1 MDSLTKSYL
10 SAKKKKEEEKEA
22 AAKKQVAA
30 SDSLTSSYL
39 EAKQEAQQE
48 KYKKYTGGNPLDDI
62 APILTMKTTYGST
75 RKDED
80 ERKWFQKGAF
90 EDGYQFGDVF
100 KTILG
105 TATDVVENVGAG
117 VIGMG
122 EKALDA
128 IAYVSPLLTQGQ
140 YYQNGGVYHDAQ
152 TQKLF
157 NESIEESKKW
167 SADFIKKDLYDE
179 EKIAKKIVLGTDEQ
193 SVLGEKSDALIQSG
207 GQLLA
212 TAGLQAAGVPW
223 FLTTGA
229 TSFGSQAETALNDEA
244 GYEEAG
250 LSATISAGAEIL
262 SEKLSGGIKFGG
274 KTLDD
279 VLLKPLTEKIASK
292 TAKTLVNLG
301 VDAVGEGLEEVF
313 SGVVSNLGTAIYK
326 EDDVSELLFSEQAMD
341 EYLESFIGGAVLGGV
356 GSGVQ
361 AIQDSKR
368 IHLTENEQKV
378 VEHEVEKRTEG
389 QTLTE
394 KEKNKIRNE
403 VVRDMLRGYISTDT
417 IEEVLGGETYQSWK
431 NTVDSEDALQREYDE
446 LGQKQNAT
454 LAEQTR
460 YNELHQQLKDLKTSS
475 KRNAL
480 KDQLGN
486 EVMGLVQNGRLAE
499 SYNERSRRGQAYQA
513 DISQYDEKQRATIQK
528 AIDSGIL
535 NNTNRTHEFVDMIA
549 KITADKGVLFD
560 FTNNEK
566 LKDSGFAV
574 DGKAVNGYV
583 TEDGVVLNI
592 DSNKSMNSV
601 VGHEITHVLEGT
613 ELYQTLQNTVFEY
626 AKGKGDYQSR
636 YDALAKLYEGVEG
649 ADINA
654 ELTADLVGDYL
665 FTDTEF
671 VRNLSVQHRNVFQK
685 IYDEIK
691 YLCKVA
697 TAGSKEAREL
707 EKVKKAFEEA
717 YRAESKAT
725 DTKSEDFYDA
735 STKYSLRVTDKD
747 TLDFLD
753 NQETVTTYKTMQLVD
768 GKLYPPMASRI
779 EGKFE
784 DYSELGAWEQA
795 TEHPE
800 LIKNGNKFKLDKGKG
815 QGSIEAAYNPYM
827 HSSNLVLN
835 DQFSGAYKR
844 DNLVTVECEVPV
856 SELTSG
862 YHAEFAKDSVGWHPW
877 HTGTVAGQL
886 RNAKGTE
893 RQVLLSRWIKPVRIV
908 PDAEVAAKYKELL
921 DGTDVEVPDNVVTP
935 ALLQELKNAGVKI
948 KESGR
953 VKYSLSDSDGKQLSE
968 EQREYFKDSKVRD
981 ENGSLKVMYHGTPN
995 GDFTVFKD
1003 GTYFTDNKA
1012 YADRYQ
1018 SPSASSIN
1026 SGKSA
1031 TNPKTFEVYLDIKKP
1046 FDISDAEARKIYI
1059 NEYIKGGNAMGI
1071 NPYLSDAEYDKIE
1084 TIDWTEGEDL
1094 RDFLID
1100 NEYDYDG
1107 LVLDEGADG
1116 GYGDKVSYRG
1126 KSYVV
1131 FSPEQVKNVDN
1142 QAPTSDPDIRFSL
1155 SEPVEESKN
1164 LVAVHN
1170 LTPEKLTK
1178 SLALGGLPM
1187 PSIAILKAQ
1196 DGHGEFGDISLVFG
1210 RDTVDPK
1217 AYRTNKIYSGDAWT
1231 PTYPSIEYKP
1241 SDKVL
1246 KAVKNKISKLVPYEV
1261 QDALGNLMFDAD
1273 NARDTLNR
1281 YDGNMAE
1288 AYKRDDAMKYAY
1300 LKDTGSDITLPAK
1313 EADLYAYGGI
1323 SNDAVRYFSGKLT
1336 NGLQTVEHYQ
1346 NMDAR
1351 AMMQDEALKE
1361 AIADAMNWDVLRIF
1375 EPGSAKYT
1383 EYENDP
1389 VFRAEEVSF
1398 SDIDNMLAATRKLFT
1413 RGVQQ
1418 TVDRK
1423 AAKDLIRDSVDQAA
1437 YENWLND
1444 LFEGVVEKEGIRNNK
1459 DLFTSSGNRRSFEAL
1474 HYEHNLEN
1482 VIKAMREKGSKGLGG
1497 FGNGNIFGAATQEF
1511 SSIEQ
1516 MKQSDDRLQHLSEE
1530 EFEAI
1535 KKDFSDRFFEIA
1547 SSLPNDKK
1555 SFIATDDAANM
1566 LIEAVTKYST
1576 KSGMA
1581 NYLRKESQGWATYSD
1596 HVVDDLMELVGDIRS
1611 MPTGY
1616 FEAKPQRAVGFDEV
1630 EAVLVPDNLSEE
1642 LSSELAR
1649 WGFNVVTY
1657 EAGNDA
1663 DRAAKLNELD
1673 DLKFSLSNVG
1683 EEANA
1688 DSLSAL
1694 KLEAAPVSNAK
1705 PNAEVVSNA
1714 NSNAPIANESVGELF
1729 PDDAYAPMA
1738 DDIAPVAETKQSAPM
1753 KAPTAV
1759 KAEAIRPKRQTTGPK
1774 LARAT
1779 PAEQAR
1785 MEQESQKVA
1794 RVLTDEPKV
1803 DPKKPK
1809 AWNLFKDNVVDKGT
1823 VFETMSLKSG
1833 NRELQ
1838 GKWKAIGRA
1847 EGSAQW
1853 FMEHG
1858 SGKTRSL
1865 KSIKDVVEKSGKTKK
1880 FSEYLYHMHNVDRMN
1895 LEDRFPDVLNKPVF
1909 GYGVT
1914 SDMSKVEAARL
1925 EKANP
1930 EFKRWAQD
1938 VYAYNKAQRQMLVDN
1953 GVISKETA
1961 ELWEKMYPHYV
1972 PVRRVGDEG
1981 LNINVA
1987 LDSNKTGVNAP
1998 VKRATGGN
2006 RDILPLFDTMAMRT
2020 EQTFKAIAKNRFG
2033 VELKNMLG
2041 TTIDTGEV
2049 SVDEMIDSVDMQD
2062 SLLQEGK
2069 DGNSPTFTVFE
2080 NGERVTFEITEEMY
2094 DTMKP
2099 KGKLASY
2106 SNKVLNTANNIR
2118 RGLLTEYNPA
2128 FMLTNPIKDM
2138 QDVLM
2143 NSQHP
2148 ARTYANVPKA
2158 IGELLGRNGQY
2169 YQEYMEHG
2177 GEQNTF
2183 FDGETKTF
2191 AKEKSGLSK
2200 AIGFPLEAISK
2211 VNNFIERVPRMAE
2224 YIASRKMG
2232 RSIDVSMLDAARV
2245 TTDFSAGGDA
2255 VKMLNRNGF
2264 TFLNASVQG
2273 AVQQVRNVREAK
2285 AEGMKGWAKLA
2296 AKTAV
2301 AGLSAELL
2309 NHLLWEDDED
2319 YEDLSDY
2326 VKQNYY
2332 VVAKYDDGKF
2342 VRIPKGR
2349 TVAVIQDAFEQMRH
2363 LITGDDETD
2372 FGAFAE
2378 LVISN
2383 LAPSNPLD
2391 NNLIAPI
2398 AQALRNETWYGDD
2411 LVPSRLQ
2418 DLPAAEQ
2425 YDETTD
2431 SISKWLGE
2439 KLNISPYKINYLL
2452 DQYSGGIGDT
2462 FLPML
2467 TPEAERGN
2475 DSVWGDLI
2483 APITDKFTTDSVLKN
2498 QNVTD
2503 FYSKRDELEVNANS
2517 RNATKEDELK
2527 KVFADAVSWEMSDLY
2542 AEKRE
2547 IQNSDMS
2554 DSEKYEAV
2562 RELQKKIDALA
2573 ESGLNGY
2580 EDVYSDG
2587 VYAEVGG
2594 HRFNYSEENGNW
2606 YEIKPKYSDGSDN
2619 WYYTQEQLFHD
2630 KLGVSYSDYWNG
2642 NFDPATDTVKTH
2654 YGEMNGKRYNYSEE
2668 NNMWYEIKAK
2678 NEDGSDNWYYQ
2689 MEQDVTKDLG
2699 ISYEEY
2705 WDNRE
2710 EYNFGYNHPQDYAIA
2725 KAVGGYDTYMPYYDA
2740 LKNWQSDTYISSD
2753 KDENG
2758 DTIYNSRKKKVQ
2770 AYIQELD
2777 IPEMDKLLLY
2787 KSVYNSY
2794 DDRNYEIIDYL
2805 NKSDLTFEETVDA
2818 LRGLGFDV
2826 TDDGAISWK

>member
-1 MDSLTKSYL
+1 MALSGNKLLNMLENSGYTVVEVDTKKSANKTTSTANKGSTTSANSLK
-10 SAKKKKEEEKEA
+10 
-22 AAKKQVAA
+22 
-30 SDSLTSSYL
+30 
-39 EAKQEAQQE
+39 
-48 KYKKYTGGNPLDDI
+48 GGNSFTSNLLDAMADVGAPIYTHDDI
-62 APILTMKTTYGST
+62 APVKKTTT
-75 RKDED
+75 TTKKKKKDEEED
-80 ERKWFQKGAF
+80 DRKWFQKGAF

-100 KTILG
+100 KTLLG
-105 TATDVVENVGAG
+105 TATDVAENVCAG
-117 VIGMG
+117 VLGMG

-128 IAYVSPLLTQGQ
+128 IVYVSPLLAQGQ

-152 TQKLF
+152 TQKMF
-157 NESIEESKKW
+157 NESIEEGKKW

-179 EKIAKKIVLGTDEQ
+179 EKIAKKIVAGTDDN
-193 SVLGEKSDALIQSG
+193 SVLGEKSDALLQSG

-229 TSFGSQAETALNDEA
+229 TSFGSQAEAAMNDGA

-250 LSATISAGAEIL
+250 LSAAVSAGAEIL
-262 SEKLSGGIKFGG
+262 TEKLSGGIKFGG

-279 VLLKPLTEKIASK
+279 VLLKPLTEKIANK
-292 TAKTLVNLG
+292 AVKTLVNLG
-301 VDAVGEGLEEVF
+301 VDAVGEGAEEVV
-313 SGVVSNLGTAIYK
+313 SGVLSNLGTAIYK
-326 EDDVSELLFSEQAMD
+326 EDDVSDLLFSEQAMD
-341 EYLESFIGGAVLGGV
+341 EYLESFIGGAVLGGI

-361 AIQDSKR
+361 AIQDNKR

-431 NTVDSEDALQREYDE
+431 DTVDSEDALRQEYEE
-446 LGQKQNAT
+446 LGKKQNAT

-460 YNELHQQLKDLKTSS
+460 YNELHQQMNELKTNS

-480 KDQLGN
+480 KDQLGS
-486 EVMGLVQNGRLAE
+486 EVMGLVQNDRLAE

-566 LKDSGFAV
+566 LKESGFAV

-583 TEDGVVLNI
+583 TKDGVTLNI
-592 DSNKSMNSV
+592 DSAKSMNSV

-613 ELYQTLQNTVFEY
+613 ELYNALQTAVTEY
-626 AKGKGDYQSR
+626 AKQRGDYQSR
-636 YDALAKLYEGVEG
+636 YDALSKLYEGVEG

-654 ELTADLVGDYL
+654 ELTADLVGDYI
-665 FTDTEF
+665 FSDTDF

-691 YLCKVA
+691 YLYKVA

-707 EKVKKAFEEA
+707 EKVKRAFEEA
-717 YRAESKAT
+717 YRADGKGQ
-725 DTKSEDFYDA
+725 SE
-735 STKYSLRVTDKD
+735 TKYSLTDSENQYADTFYSQMGKVIDGVKQEKLGASSVVNMLRGKGVKAEEIKWSGIEQFLEGKKSVTKQELQEFVKNNSLEIEEQERTEAIQYSEEQRAELDRLDAENDKLFD
-747 TLDFLD
+747 QMSDNWYALFNDGIPIEILGSRNMYDRASRKLDARGKGATPEARLIREAIRAYDKNESLMEAIRDEAKEQHKSAKWKDYTLDGGENYREFLFKMPGSQYT
-753 NQETVTTYKTMQLVD
+753 NQAMK
-768 GKLYPPMASRI
+768 AH
-779 EGKFE
+779 
-784 DYSELGAWEQA
+784 W
-795 TEHPE
+795 
-800 LIKNGNKFKLDKGKG
+800 
-815 QGSIEAAYNPYM
+815 GS
-827 HSSNLVLN
+827 
-835 DQFSGAYKR
+835 
-844 DNLVTVECEVPV
+844 
-856 SELTSG
+856 
-862 YHAEFAKDSVGWHPW
+862 
-877 HTGTVAGQL
+877 
-886 RNAKGTE
+886 
-893 RQVLLSRWIKPVRIV
+893 
-908 PDAEVAAKYKELL
+908 
-921 DGTDVEVPDNVVTP
+921 
-935 ALLQELKNAGVKI
+935 KNAGVLAHARVQDFTHNDAPVLFIEEIQSDWHNAGQKFGYGDRDAQI
-948 KESGR
+948 RQLEKEQDEVLSELATMQEVMDDYNNRSNQGEYIEDYYEMYDLYNELNTKYEDYNR
-953 VKYSLSDSDGKQLSE
+953 RIRNIRHGNYAVAPEAPYSKNYHEFVLKNLLRKAAEGGYSYLAWTPAEMQEERWSSDYAEGYRIEYEQDIPKFLNKYGKQWGAHTEDISLDGLRNVTVHAIPVTDAMKQAVLYEGQPKYSLSDSDGKQLTK
-968 EQREYFKDSKVRD
+968 EQQEYFKDSKVRD
-981 ENGSLKVMYHGTPN
+981 ENGSLLKVYHGSKNSGFNVFRYSKDIQTGTDYGEAYYFTSDRQKASGYSYDVTKDERVAQYKTEKDELRDKFLQTRSEEDKNAFLNYKLDGKDLFDLMGDESYLTEGGEVKEVYLNLTNPLIADAGGKYYYEVYPEYFEQARASGNDGIIVKNVIDNPRGEARPIDTYIAFHQNQIKSTANVKPTRDADIRYSLSELDNTYQYNIENEDMIGAELVVEQAANLAMPDSKIRDKSGNLKPVYHGTQDMFYVFDTSVKGGKN
-995 GDFTVFKD
+995 GTAEGFGIYTSDDPEVTAAYGDRQIKMFANITKPARSDKKTITPAKLAALIKDTCKRQAQKFVDDGEYDSVKDALMDTWVSNYVYTYDIGMERSYREVAKNILQMNDSDMSVVQEVMAGIGIRDYAEASDFYRNSLTPITGFD
-1003 GTYFTDNKA
+1003 GFVTEWKN
-1012 YADRYQ
+1012 
-1018 SPSASSIN
+1018 SATGKSSSIILALN
-1026 SGKSA
+1026 SNQLKSA
-1031 TNPKTFEVYLDIKKP
+1031 DAVTYDDSGNVVPLSERFNPQ
-1046 FDISDAEARKIYI
+1046 EA
-1059 NEYIKGGNAMGI
+1059 
-1071 NPYLSDAEYDKIE
+1071 
-1084 TIDWTEGEDL
+1084 
-1094 RDFLID
+1094 
-1100 NEYDYDG
+1100 
-1107 LVLDEGADG
+1107 
-1116 GYGDKVSYRG
+1116 
-1126 KSYVV
+1126 
-1131 FSPEQVKNVDN
+1131 
-1142 QAPTSDPDIRFSL
+1142 DIR
-1155 SEPVEESKN
+1155 
-1164 LVAVHN
+1164 
-1170 LTPEKLTK
+1170 
-1178 SLALGGLPM
+1178 
-1187 PSIAILKAQ
+1187 
-1196 DGHGEFGDISLVFG
+1196 
-1210 RDTVDPK
+1210 R
-1217 AYRTNKIYSGDAWT
+1217 
-1231 PTYPSIEYKP
+1231 
-1241 SDKVL
+1241 
-1246 KAVKNKISKLVPYEV
+1246 
-1261 QDALGNLMFDAD
+1261 
-1273 NARDTLNR
+1273 
-1281 YDGNMAE
+1281 
-1288 AYKRDDAMKYAY
+1288 
-1300 LKDTGSDITLPAK
+1300 
-1313 EADLYAYGGI
+1313 
-1323 SNDAVRYFSGKLT
+1323 
-1336 NGLQTVEHYQ
+1336 
-1346 NMDAR
+1346 
-1351 AMMQDEALKE
+1351 
-1361 AIADAMNWDVLRIF
+1361 
-1375 EPGSAKYT
+1375 
-1383 EYENDP
+1383 
-1389 VFRAEEVSF
+1389 
-1398 SDIDNMLAATRKLFT
+1398 
-1413 RGVQQ
+1413 
-1418 TVDRK
+1418 
-1423 AAKDLIRDSVDQAA
+1423 
-1437 YENWLND
+1437 
-1444 LFEGVVEKEGIRNNK
+1444 
-1459 DLFTSSGNRRSFEAL
+1459 
-1474 HYEHNLEN
+1474 
-1482 VIKAMREKGSKGLGG
+1482 
-1497 FGNGNIFGAATQEF
+1497 
-1511 SSIEQ
+1511 
-1516 MKQSDDRLQHLSEE
+1516 
-1530 EFEAI
+1530 
-1535 KKDFSDRFFEIA
+1535 
-1547 SSLPNDKK
+1547 
-1555 SFIATDDAANM
+1555 
-1566 LIEAVTKYST
+1566 
-1576 KSGMA
+1576 
-1581 NYLRKESQGWATYSD
+1581 
-1596 HVVDDLMELVGDIRS
+1596 
-1611 MPTGY
+1611 
-1616 FEAKPQRAVGFDEV
+1616 
-1630 EAVLVPDNLSEE
+1630 
-1642 LSSELAR
+1642 
-1649 WGFNVVTY
+1649 
-1657 EAGNDA
+1657 
-1663 DRAAKLNELD
+1663 
-1673 DLKFSLSNVG
+1673 SLSNVG

-1694 KLEAAPVSNAK
+1694 KLEAAPVSNAT
-1705 PNAEVVSNA
+1705 PNAEGVSNA

-1729 PDDAYAPMA
+1729 PDDAFAPIA
-1738 DDIAPVAETKQSAPM
+1738 TEDIAPVAETKQSVPM

-1759 KAEAIRPKRQTTGPK
+1759 KAEAIRQKRQTTGPK

-1785 MEQESQKVA
+1785 MAQESQKVA
-1794 RVLTDEPKV
+1794 KVLTDEPKV

-1847 EGSAQW
+1847 ESSAQW

-1858 SGKTRSL
+1858 SGKTKSL
-1865 KSIKDVVEKSGKTKK
+1865 KSIKDAVEKSGKTKK

-1895 LEDRFPDVLNKPVF
+1895 LEDRFPDVENKPVF

-1914 SDMSKVEAARL
+1914 SDMSKAEAARL

-2191 AKEKSGLSK
+2191 TKEKSGLSK

-2285 AEGMKGWAKLA
+2285 AEGLKGWAKLA

-2349 TVAVIQDAFEQMRH
+2349 TVAVIQDAFEQMKN

-2383 LAPSNPLD
+2383 LAPNNPLE

-2398 AQALRNETWYGDD
+2398 MQTINNETWYGDE

-2431 SISKWLGE
+2431 SLSKWLGE
-2439 KLNISPYKINYLL
+2439 KTNISPYKLNYLL
-2452 DQYSGGIGDT
+2452 DQYSGAIGDI

-2475 DSVWGDLI
+2475 DDWWGDLI
-2483 APITDKFTTDSVLKN
+2483 APISDKFTTDSVLKN

-2503 FYSKRDELEVNANS
+2503 FYDKRDELEVISNG
-2517 RNATKEDELK
+2517 RNATKDDELR
-2527 KVFADAVSWEMSDLY
+2527 KVFVDAVSWEMSDLY
-2542 AEKRE
+2542 AQKRE

-2573 ESGLNGY
+2573 AGALAGY
-2580 EDVYSDG
+2580 EDVYSSG
-2587 VYAEVGG
+2587 AYAEVGDR
-2594 HRFNYSEENGNW
+2594 RFNYDKDKDTW
-2606 YEIKPKYSDGSDN
+2606 YEIKKKNSDGSDN
-2619 WYYTQEQLFHD
+2619 WYYTQEQLFRN

-2642 NFDPATDTVKTH
+2642 KFDPATDHVKTH

-2668 NNMWYEIKAK
+2668 NNMWYEIRQK
-2678 NEDGSDNWYYQ
+2678 NDDGSDNWYYQ
-2689 MEQDVTKDLG
+2689 KEQEVTKALG
-2699 ISYEEY
+2699 LSYPEY

-2710 EYNFGYNHPQDYAIA
+2710 EYNFAFDHPQSYALA
-2725 KAVGGYDTYMPYYDA
+2725 KSIGGYKAYMPYYDA
-2740 LKNWQSDTYISSD
+2740 LENWQSDNYIASD
-2753 KDENG
+2753 KDANG

-2770 AYIQELD
+2770 AYLRELD

-2805 NKSDLTFEETVDA
+2805 NNNDDLTFEDRVNA
-2818 LRGLGFDV
+2818 LRGLGFTV
-2826 TDDGAISWK
+2826 TDDGYISWK